1 MSISEESALQI
12 NDALQHW
19 SQGDIVLHG
28 SIDFVHVANLQRA
41 HSPASSRL
49 LQDIACGDVPTNALT
64 VVDSVPGLVVLS
76 QTCDLR
82 RDCRHRPFVEVAP
95 LAQVTSDELEAIRRL
110 KKPAFAYLPK
120 VVDRGLVADLDRIM
134 TVEKAVVAAWKP
146 TRGLDGDKARREFRH
161 TLARKWARMAF
172 PDDFV
177 EAAQRMRSR
186 ILSKYRKMSEEGTHL
201 RALSEIRV
209 AATPS
214 WDDPIVRL
222 TWWFV
227 RETEPE
233 GYPAN
238 WASLAKTW
246 VALFNSDGRFQTDT
260 WIACRL
266 DDLTARDYVESDR
279 LDLDRLS
286 VERNRG

>member
-28 SIDFVHVANLQRA
+28 NIEFIHLADLRRA

-49 LQDIACGDVPTNALT
+49 LQDIACGDIPASPLT
-64 VVDSVPGLVVLS
+64 VVDVVPGLVVLS

-95 LAQVTSDELEAIRRL
+95 LAQVTSEELEAIRCL
-110 KKPAFAYLPK
+110 KRPAFGYLPK

-134 TVEKAVVAAWKP
+134 TVEKAVVAARKP
-146 TRGLDGDKARREFRH
+146 LRGFNGDKELREFRH

-186 ILSKYRKMSEEGTHL
+186 ILSKYRKLSEEGAHL
-201 RALSEIRV
+201 RALREIRV
-209 AATPS
+209 AAAPS

-238 WASLAKTW
+238 WASLAKNW
-246 VALFNSDGRFQTDT
+246 MALFNSEGRFQTDA

-279 LDLDRLS
+279 FDLDQLS
-286 VERNRG
+286 VERNKG